1 MSYCVF
7 YTSVTVHLGQSW
19 LAFLKLILFDHPIL
33 RFTVLVRHFRAHS
46 QAAAQASAPRHSPS
60 GVGSPGPVEIIP
72 ADPNANADGVV
83 VRPWS
88 QGSDFSKTRRRQL
101 GRKMAELRPYNLVWL
116 AHNLFGTW
124 LFVIVIFVWFS
135 VSVC

>member
-1 MSYCVF
+1 LPSQFLSFRKSLGLTDTYFVDIFFF
-7 YTSVTVHLGQSW
+7 YFT
-19 LAFLKLILFDHPIL
+19 
-33 RFTVLVRHFRAHS
+33 RFGSRPLN

-88 QGSDFSKTRRRQL
+88 QGSDFSRTRRRQL
-101 GRKMAELRPYNLVWL
+101 GKKMAELRPYNLVWGSPGRFFL
-116 AHNLFGTW
+116 PVLV
-124 LFVIVIFVWFS
+124 LRLS
-135 VSVC
+135 SPVSDPASWRGIPGRGF